1 MINSKLE
8 MPRKLFL
15 GIIFLFSSIF
25 PLSSCTHGDVR
36 EDGGEQ
42 QRPVS
47 LTFKLVV
54 QESPL
59 PSWTGKDKV
68 RIMQIAKGKVL
79 QFSDCYIMPGENDA
93 IATASASFDEM
104 QGDSFTYTAVF
115 PASLFSGT
123 DELSLPSS
131 QTIDISGDFT
141 SACDILAGRSD
152 GLNILMK
159 RVGSILNLTVKDIPK
174 NCSYKG
180 MQIDFPS
187 AAFGRI
193 SIDPLTGLLND
204 WSKAQ
209 TSSLLLNIPNFT
221 STGNDSFKC
230 RYLHTWSGDKEV
242 KVLIDTETG
251 YYLGKGV
258 LKGSNLTVSVEEAFK
273 NPVTS
278 FSWPDPTIW
287 YDDSAKCFFSIATSV
302 RDMKKSIDGIN
313 WVSTGISPLTVA
325 SKAQALT
332 LGKHMWAPDVAKIG
346 DALIMYL
353 TSINTGTDSRIAA
366 YGYNPSIG
374 QFEYLK
380 VVTDGNDTG
389 IADTIDAEVVI
400 DPDSGKTWLFFGS
413 IGKMHR
419 VELTKDGTS
428 VAPGAKYVHVAGVT
442 SAENPARDKVFEGAY
457 LYHREGYWY
466 LFASGGRYADHSYK
480 IVVGRSAFLEGA
492 FFTKDGKAMT
502 KGEGT
507 VILSSDKGD
516 EMFGPGH
523 NGEIFTDDTG
533 QDYMYF
539 HCHDSSLPPNSNR
552 YMFLQRIFWD
562 SEGWPY
568 FEEPKPLRYDK
579 KPQFNN

>member
-1 MINSKLE
+1 
-8 MPRKLFL
+8 
-15 GIIFLFSSIF
+15 
-25 PLSSCTHGDVR
+25 
-36 EDGGEQ
+36 
-42 QRPVS
+42 
-47 LTFKLVV
+47 
-54 QESPL
+54 
-59 PSWTGKDKV
+59 
-68 RIMQIAKGKVL
+68 
-79 QFSDCYIMPGENDA
+79 
-93 IATASASFDEM
+93 
-104 QGDSFTYTAVF
+104 
-115 PASLFSGT
+115 
-123 DELSLPSS
+123 
-131 QTIDISGDFT
+131 
-141 SACDILAGRSD
+141 
-152 GLNILMK
+152 
-159 RVGSILNLTVKDIPK
+159 
-174 NCSYKG
+174 

-209 TSSLLLNIPNFT
+209 TSSLLLDIPNFT
-221 STGNDSFKC
+221 STGNDSFRC

-251 YYLGKGV
+251 YYLGKGT

-287 YDDSAKCFFSIATSV
+287 YDDSAKCF
-302 RDMKKSIDGIN
+302 
-313 WVSTGISPLTVA
+313 
-325 SKAQALT
+325 
-332 LGKHMWAPDVAKIG
+332 
-346 DALIMYL
+346 
-353 TSINTGTDSRIAA
+353 
-366 YGYNPSIG
+366 
-374 QFEYLK
+374 
-380 VVTDGNDTG
+380 
-389 IADTIDAEVVI
+389 
-400 DPDSGKTWLFFGS
+400 FFGS